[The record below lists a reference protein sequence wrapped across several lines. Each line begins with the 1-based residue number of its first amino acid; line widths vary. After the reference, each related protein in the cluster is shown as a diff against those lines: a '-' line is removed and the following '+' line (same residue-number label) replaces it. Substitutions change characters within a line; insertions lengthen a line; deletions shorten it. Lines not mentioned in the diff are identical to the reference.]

1 MKEITS
7 LDRLA
12 LSRAQHLEYREKN
25 DDDDEEL
32 SDWSDSDRECC
43 PVSDGEFDDE
53 NFLPTT
59 TTRTTATPI
68 FIERKATPIVE
79 YTKKITKTP
88 LLPARRLLP
97 SRNRQNRT
105 QSINSSALSH
115 EEITRGPT
123 ASPNLSQTSVS
134 RLYETKKSFIDDT
147 DYGRLTDISTLKSLR
162 PSSRQK
168 WGTIVHPPFP
178 LGYQQVSPDHV
189 HHVVER
195 LTSPSRSRDRRTPSQ
210 SPSKRFLSVEET
222 EALVSFLSFA
232 SFQ

>member
-25 DDDDEEL
+25 EDEEEL
-32 SDWSDSDRECC
+32 SDWSESDRECC
-43 PVSDGEFDDE
+43 PVSDGELDDE

-59 TTRTTATPI
+59 TNTTTATPI

-79 YTKKITKTP
+79 YTKKFTKTP

-97 SRNRQNRT
+97 SRNQQNRT

-123 ASPNLSQTSVS
+123 ASPNLSQISVS
-134 RLYETKKSFIDDT
+134 RLYETKKIFYRRYRLRSSNRHFDIEIASTVKSTKMGNDRSSTFSSGLSTSF
-147 DYGRLTDISTLKSLR
+147 S
-162 PSSRQK
+162 
-168 WGTIVHPPFP
+168 
-178 LGYQQVSPDHV
+178 
-189 HHVVER
+189 
-195 LTSPSRSRDRRTPSQ
+195 
-210 SPSKRFLSVEET
+210 
-222 EALVSFLSFA
+222 
-232 SFQ
+232 